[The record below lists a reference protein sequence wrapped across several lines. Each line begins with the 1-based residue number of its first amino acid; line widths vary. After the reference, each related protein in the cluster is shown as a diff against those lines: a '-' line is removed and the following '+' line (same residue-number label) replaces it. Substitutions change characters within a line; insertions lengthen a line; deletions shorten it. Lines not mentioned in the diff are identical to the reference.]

1 MKYICVFCFLS
12 LGMSLFAQDSV
23 AIKYSTFVR
32 SSDIKEF
39 ITVLASDSLEGRETA
54 QPGQKKA
61 ARYIAKQFNSFGIA
75 PYNNTYFQ
83 PFYLSTIK
91 PEQVSIN
98 INGKELDFLV
108 DYYHLSNFSNAEIS
122 ADKAIFITKPT
133 SNLKDKVVFTML
145 KGYTEKEIKELM
157 NSGASAVFLIDE
169 KAATK
174 MNLSGYR
181 LRAEKLKVLETDAKH
196 STPLFFLSIKSAK
209 KALRFKIKMK
219 NFSNKELECTVG
231 IKISIESDK
240 VSSENVLG
248 YVEGSDLKNEV
259 VVITA
264 HYDHLGIHD
273 GKIYYGADD
282 DGSGTAAVIA
292 LSKAFQ
298 QAKKE
303 GHGPRR
309 SILFMTVSGEEKGL
323 LGSSFYTSN
332 PIFPLASTVADLN
345 IDMIGRIDEKHGT
358 NPDYVYLIGSDKLSS
373 QLHKISDSANTM
385 YTKLELDYT
394 FNAPEDPNRFYYRS
408 DHYNFAKNGIP
419 VIFYFNGTHADYH
432 QPSDTVDKINFDKV
446 EKIARLV
453 FFTAWE
459 LANRNEKIIVDTESD
474 FKNTR

>member
-1 MKYICVFCFLS
+1 MKYLFGFCLLTFGFSLS
-12 LGMSLFAQDSV
+12 AQDSI
-23 AIKYSTFVR
+23 ALKYSKFIR
-32 SSDIKEF
+32 SADIKEF

-61 ARYIAKQFNSFGIA
+61 ARYIAKQFNSFGIQ
-75 PYNNTYFQ
+75 PHKNTYFQ
-83 PFYLSTIK
+83 PFYLTTVK
-91 PEQVSIN
+91 PEKTSIN
-98 INGKELDFLV
+98 INGKQLEFLK
-108 DYYHLSNFSNAEIS
+108 DYFHISNFSNDSIS
-122 ADKAIFITKPT
+122 SDKVIFIGK
-133 SNLKDKVVFTML
+133 SYGDIKNKVVVALLKDRS
-145 KGYTEKEIKELM
+145 EKEVKELM
-157 NSGASAVFLIDE
+157 NSEAKAVFFIDD
-169 KAATK
+169 KADLK
-174 MNLSGYR
+174 MSSAAYHW
-181 LRAEKLKVLETDAKH
+181 RAEKLKVLETNPKKT
-196 STPLFFLSIKSAK
+196 TPVFFISPKSAK
-209 KALRFKIKMK
+209 KAFKSKIRKK
-219 NFSNKELECTVG
+219 DFSNKELECKTV
-231 IKISIESDK
+231 IKINIESER
-240 VSSENVLG
+240 VSSENVIG
-248 YVEGSDLKNEV
+248 YVEGGDLKNEL

-264 HYDHLGIHD
+264 HYDHLGKHD

-303 GHGPRR
+303 GHGSRR

-323 LGSSFYTSN
+323 LGSSFYASN
-332 PIFPLASTVADLN
+332 PLFPLENTVADLN

-373 QLHKISDSANTM
+373 ELHKISDSANTT

-419 VIFYFNGTHADYH
+419 VIFYFNGVHADYH

-446 EKIARLV
+446 EKISKLV

-459 LANRNEKIIVDTESD
+459 LANRNKKIVVDTESD